1 MSENNT
7 IVIGVRSEPA
17 NNAPSGKVYLWITGG
32 LLYTKDDNGIVRGQQ
47 TPTFG
52 QNYSLSI
59 FDDYTLTTSGTSW
72 DTYNGFQ
79 CPSDKAGKYLVF
91 CNAVIRSSSTGNNV
105 LMRLAKNSTTVG
117 EYASF
122 EVKDANANNR
132 NPMTLIKEVTLA
144 SGDYLDLDFSTEN
157 TNVTLTV
164 HEAALVLWRV

>member
-1 MSENNT
+1 
-7 IVIGVRSEPA
+7 
-17 NNAPSGKVYLWITGG
+17 
-32 LLYTKDDNGIVRGQQ
+32 
-47 TPTFG
+47 
-52 QNYSLSI
+52 
-59 FDDYTLTTSGTSW
+59 
-72 DTYNGFQ
+72 
-79 CPSDKAGKYLVF
+79 
-91 CNAVIRSSSTGNNV
+91 
-105 LMRLAKNSTTVG
+105 MRLAKNSTTVG